1 MPLRTKRIAEIIVTL
16 LAAVLLEVLVFNFT
30 ALRGTIA
37 GQEEQVYHKEQLT
50 FFNWDSTGEGVISMV
65 DPMIFIEGVGI
76 KASSFTV
83 KLDVTPMPQTITV
96 FYATGV
102 NEAFSAD
109 KMLII
114 DSPTGDDT
122 VQLDER
128 ISAIRVDP
136 GEDAG
141 ITLHD
146 VTFIFN
152 EVRWDI
158 SIARIVAMLV
168 IYWGTKFLMSLQKTP
183 DYGAVQEE

>member
-1 MPLRTKRIAEIIVTL
+1 
-16 LAAVLLEVLVFNFT
+16 
-30 ALRGTIA
+30 
-37 GQEEQVYHKEQLT
+37 
-50 FFNWDSTGEGVISMV
+50 
-65 DPMIFIEGVGI
+65 MIFIEGVGI

-83 KLDVTPMPQTITV
+83 KLDVSPMPQSITI
-96 FYATGV
+96 FYTTGA

-146 VTFIFN
+146 ATFIFN

-168 IYWGTKFLMSLQKTP
+168 IYWGAKFLMSLQKTP
-183 DYGAVQEE
+183 DYGAVQED

>member
-1 MPLRTKRIAEIIVTL
+1 MNYKRIMEIASTVLMAI
-16 LAAVLLEVLVFNFT
+16 LLEIMCFNFT
-30 ALRGTIA
+30 ALRNTA
-37 GQEEQVYHKEQLT
+37 TRQVEAIYNKQQLSL
-50 FFNWDSTGEGVISMV
+50 FNWKEADGDFVSEV

-83 KLDVTPMPQTITV
+83 KLDVSPMPQSITI
-96 FYATGV
+96 FYTTGA

-146 VTFIFN
+146 ATFIFN

-168 IYWGTKFLMSLQKTP
+168 IYWGAKFLMSLQKTP
-183 DYGAVQEE
+183 DYGAVQED